1 MRPDVSAETR
11 IVGRAIRTPRSAA
24 VAGIA
29 FSVLFTVA
37 LVLIRLAIPDDP
49 TDAGEWLSDST
60 RRDPVLFGL
69 GLVPFAGIA
78 FLWFIGVLRDR
89 VGEAEDRFFAT
100 VFLGSGLM
108 FVAMVFVA
116 AAVAGGIVASAG
128 EDGGRLLESGTWAVG
143 RRTTHELLNI
153 YAMRMAAVFTLATST
168 ILLRSGRAPRWLTM
182 AGYGV
187 GALLVLTAGLFD
199 WIELLFPAWVL
210 ALSIY
215 VLFAGF
221 RRIAAVPES
230 P

>member
-1 MRPDVSAETR
+1 MRPDDSADSR
-11 IVGRAIRTPRSAA
+11 VVGRAIRTPRSAA

-29 FSVLFTVA
+29 FSALFTVA
-37 LVLIRLAIPDDP
+37 LVLIRVVV
-49 TDAGEWLSDST
+49 TDAPADAGKWLSDGT
-60 RRDPVLFGL
+60 RRDLVLLGL

-116 AAVAGGIVASAG
+116 AAVAGGLVASAG
-128 EDGGRLLESGTWAVG
+128 EDGSRLLDSGAWAVG
-143 RRTTHELLNI
+143 RRTTHELLSI

-187 GALLVLTAGLFD
+187 GALLLLTSGVFD
-199 WIELLFPAWVL
+199 WIELLFPAWVFG
-210 ALSIY
+210 LSLY

-221 RRIAAVPES
+221 KRKAAAPES